1 MLRELMPHLQGDVA
15 HISRIKEARRELEE
29 LFEREML
36 NERRQPDG
44 WDEHEH
50 MNNSGAN
57 HVSKS

>member
-1 MLRELMPHLQGDVA
+1 MA

-44 WDEHEH
+44 WNEHEY

-57 HVSKS
+57 HVSKP

>member
-1 MLRELMPHLQGDVA
+1 MDVA

-44 WDEHEH
+44 WNEYEY

-57 HVSKS
+57 HVSKP